1 MKEMRGVGVLARCFF
16 VLSLACLSGTALAEV
31 RMATTVARVETT
43 IDPGGR
49 VKRELLP
56 AERVLPGEELRYA
69 ITFTNHSETLVERG
83 RIIITNAIPEGARYL
98 SGSAGG
104 ESVRTEYSM
113 DGETF
118 LPLDPGAGVPEQ
130 GDGVASLRWTYDADL
145 APGESGE
152 VFFHVRMQ

>member
-1 MKEMRGVGVLARCFF
+1 
-16 VLSLACLSGTALAEV
+16 
-31 RMATTVARVETT
+31 MATTVARVETT
-43 IDPGGR
+43 IDPAGR

-69 ITFTNHSETLVERG
+69 ITFTNHSDTLVERG
-83 RIIITNAIPEGARYL
+83 RIIITNAVPEGARYL
-98 SGSAGG
+98 PGSAGG
-104 ESVRTEYSM
+104 VSARAEYSM

-118 LPLDPGAGVPEQ
+118 QPLEPGSGASEQ

-145 APGESGE
+145 PPGQTGE